1 MSIADFFILAFITV
15 TKERRTQLHYALS
28 ERFQDLDE
36 IKDVA
41 KYGCQGGVPKFIYH
55 KEIQDFYFEYQHD
68 ICDKMEELGL
78 TLKDAPRAP
87 PEETPMSPGSTRGLR
102 KRPWSAAPEIPR
114 AAPTKTPRKTLG
126 NLITL
131 TIADEPDMAVGS
143 APRVRLSPCQMAEIG
158 ISTGPVRIEI
168 IKATRAMPPSIQRAS
183 TRFVF
188 DRLDK

>member
-15 TKERRTQLHYALS
+15 TEERRTQLHYALS

-78 TLKDAPRAP
+78 TLKDAPRAIKEFDVRSAIQFAVWTCI
-87 PEETPMSPGSTRGLR
+87 EEHCKAALEDIESGPIYVFGTEGL
-102 KRPWSAAPEIPR
+102 S
-114 AAPTKTPRKTLG
+114 
-126 NLITL
+126 
-131 TIADEPDMAVGS
+131 
-143 APRVRLSPCQMAEIG
+143 
-158 ISTGPVRIEI
+158 
-168 IKATRAMPPSIQRAS
+168 
-183 TRFVF
+183 
-188 DRLDK
+188 